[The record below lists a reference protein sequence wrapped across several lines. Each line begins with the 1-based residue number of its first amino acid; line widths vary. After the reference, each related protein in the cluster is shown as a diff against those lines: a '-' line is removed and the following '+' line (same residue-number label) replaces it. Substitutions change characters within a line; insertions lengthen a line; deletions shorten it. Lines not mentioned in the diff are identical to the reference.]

1 MTTSLSG
8 FKKAARQ
15 FSEWIWTAHHWIAP
29 HSQGE
34 KMTTLPAQAVE
45 EAMIGG
51 ADLFGPAPVLS
62 TEDAGKFQSLLQQVT
77 AALKPL
83 DVVELILIR
92 SFVIEVWTIERLRRH
107 ATVAIDRRYQ
117 EDLEHMLY
125 RAKVQKARKD
135 GLDIRTFAHAT
146 PRDIATLAAFAETPE
161 EILTRPATESD
172 HNRALE
178 KSIDLQMQLD
188 TLMASATHRRSE
200 ALQQLELY
208 RAGLAAQAK
217 EVTDR
222 IVEGEFQEVTPV
234 SAKPP
239 ILIATEAKADDRVES
254 ARSDGEAE

>member
-1 MTTSLSG
+1 
-8 FKKAARQ
+8 
-15 FSEWIWTAHHWIAP
+15 
-29 HSQGE
+29 
-34 KMTTLPAQAVE
+34 MTTLPAQAA

-62 TEDAGKFQSLLQQVT
+62 TEEAGNFQSLLKQVT

-83 DVVELILIR
+83 DVIELILIR

-117 EDLEHMLY
+117 DYLEGMLH

-135 GLDIRTFAHAT
+135 NLDLRTFAHAT

-161 EILTRPATESD
+161 DLLTRKATETD

-178 KSIDLQMQLD
+178 KGIDLQMRLD
-188 TLMASATHRRSE
+188 TLMASATRRRND

-208 RAGLAAQAK
+208 RAGLAVQAK
-217 EVTDR
+217 EAASR
-222 IVEGEFQEVTPV
+222 IVEGEFQEVTPI
-234 SAKPP
+234 SAKPT
-239 ILIATEAKADDRVES
+239 ILIATEAKADDHVEW